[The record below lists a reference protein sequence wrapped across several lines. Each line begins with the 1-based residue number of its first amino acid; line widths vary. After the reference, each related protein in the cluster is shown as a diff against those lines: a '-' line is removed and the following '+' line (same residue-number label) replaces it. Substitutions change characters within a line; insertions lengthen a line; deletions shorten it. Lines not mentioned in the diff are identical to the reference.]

1 MRDLY
6 SKTNAPYLIA
16 GAVATLVLLA
26 SGTLAVAPYVAFL
39 SPIAAFNVALPVA
52 LSLSI
57 LSILVLALS
66 CKIISNNVELEAKVK
81 GQLEHKEEILSFE
94 HQELRDENTRLN
106 ERVDSLIEEL
116 CQCKLESEKNK
127 LCLKSEYEDELR
139 LRLEYEDELN
149 LELEHKS
156 REASS
161 LRTQLT
167 MLRKKVEVE
176 EVKQLKTLESE
187 EQHESSESDI
197 EELEKKLCQSEK
209 EKKELEGKVSDERQ
223 KRTDLESKVD
233 KLCTKEKEYLSKIK
247 ELEKESLS
255 LQKEEKESDN
265 TLTTVND
272 DRDNKVKELNSSL
285 LKQSSQIEQ
294 LQKALLEKKKE
305 EVLFL
310 QRMIEYVTD
319 EVEKLVREN
328 EVIRDD
334 DKKVILQVIQAT
346 KSVLVE
352 EAAQYLPGET
362 SVPSFVE
369 DPGYTSGC
377 STPTNSCHTF

>member
-1 MRDLY
+1 MIGNLY
-6 SKTNAPYLIA
+6 NKNNAPYFIA
-16 GAVATLVLLA
+16 GALATLVLLA
-26 SGTLAVAPYVAFL
+26 SGTLAVAPYVKFL
-39 SPIAAFNVALPVA
+39 SSVAAFNVALPVA

-81 GQLEHKEEILSFE
+81 GQLEHKEEMLSLE

-106 ERVDSLIEEL
+106 ERVDSLMEEL

-127 LCLKSEYEDELR
+127 LCLKSEYEDELL
-139 LRLEYEDELN
+139 LRLEYEGELN

-233 KLCTKEKEYLSKIK
+233 KLYTKEKEYLSKIK
-247 ELEKESLS
+247 ELEKELSSL
-255 LQKEEKESDN
+255 KEDEEELVDESMRANDDLKETANKFKEKE
-265 TLTTVND
+265 
-272 DRDNKVKELNSSL
+272 R
-285 LKQSSQIEQ
+285 
-294 LQKALLEKKKE
+294 
-305 EVLFL
+305 
-310 QRMIEYVTD
+310 EYVTKAVFTVLD
-319 EVEKLVREN
+319 VVEKRVEQELSDLEEQQYIQDTGHIQKGVDVFMQPIYRKLN
-328 EVIRDD
+328 IDNQQKLND
-334 DKKVILQVIQAT
+334 CTTTLKQLQDLLAPCD
-346 KSVLVE
+346 S
-352 EAAQYLPGET
+352 
-362 SVPSFVE
+362 
-369 DPGYTSGC
+369 GYASRR
-377 STPTNSCHTF
+377 STPINSH